1 MISWS
6 WWSDDAWLVKSSPGV
21 DSNISPVLTVL
32 HNLSKR
38 LVSKAGL
45 GFIWLWCVH
54 RFWKH
59 PGRTFF
65 HAHQRAQ
72 SVCLDFFPLSLPS
85 SLRPLV
91 PPRVCPVLF
100 RSVAYLETWQAE
112 RRRQLLCGV
121 VGGKDKESSTA
132 HIWVPWVQ
140 RQRQQLCYKNR
151 FAIRDSQQRES
162 QLCWQ
167 QGLKQPFFFSWRKD
181 CSLLDCVRCSL
192 EGLSGSHPL
201 AGRRGREWK
210 ARTSPEHHVTLGG
223 TQQQLSCARFFFF
236 FFPFSFSFSFFFSP
250 SLFFSS
256 FSFFLFFFSFS
267 LRWGKR
273 HPGDRK
279 LICKISEF
287 C

>member
-1 MISWS
+1 MLTSELS
-6 WWSDDAWLVKSSPGV
+6 PSAW
-21 DSNISPVLTVL
+21 I
-32 HNLSKR
+32 
-38 LVSKAGL
+38 
-45 GFIWLWCVH
+45 
-54 RFWKH
+54 
-59 PGRTFF
+59 
-65 HAHQRAQ
+65 
-72 SVCLDFFPLSLPS
+72 FFPLSLPS

-112 RRRQLLCGV
+112 QRRQLLCGV
-121 VGGKDKESSTA
+121 DGGKDKESSTA

-167 QGLKQPFFFSWRKD
+167 QGLKQPFFFLGGKTAAFWTAYAAPWRG
-181 CSLLDCVRCSL
+181 SPGPTHWL
-192 EGLSGSHPL
+192 EGGDVNERPGQAPNTMSLWEGHSSNWAVQG
-201 AGRRGREWK
+201 
-210 ARTSPEHHVTLGG
+210 
-223 TQQQLSCARFFFF
+223 FFFF
-236 FFPFSFSFSFFFSP
+236 FSFSFSFSFFFSP
-250 SLFFSS
+250 SFF
-256 FSFFLFFFSFS
+256 FFLLLSLSFYFFFSFS